1 MLRKIKQHSLRKTTN
16 RNLQNRDVSQRNS
29 PLQQLGFL
37 VDETVLD
44 DLENIYGF
52 SKEIGLLPNNVKV
65 FIFLETK
72 HKLPSLI
79 QNQINNSEFSWKGE
93 VTNQNAREFLDFP
106 FDVLVG
112 FYDTNNPFLNRMV
125 SDSKAKFTVGFKG
138 VDERLFD
145 LILNVPPQ
153 DFQAFQKELTKYLTV
168 LNKI

>member
-1 MLRKIKQHSLRKTTN
+1 MLKKIKQHSLRKSTE

-29 PLQQLGFL
+29 PLTYLGFL

-44 DLENIYGF
+44 DVEKIYGLA
-52 SKEIGLLPNNVKV
+52 KEIGLLPKNIKV
-65 FIFLETK
+65 FTFLETK
-72 HKLPSLI
+72 HRIPSLI

-93 VTNQNAREFLDFP
+93 ITNQNAREFLDFP

-112 FYDTNNPFLNRMV
+112 FYNKNNPFLNRMI
-125 SDSKAKFTVGFKG
+125 SASNAKFTVGFKG

-153 DFQAFQKELTKYLTV
+153 DFPAFQKELTKYLNV
-168 LNKI
+168 LKKI